1 MPVYDK
7 SYDLPGYS
15 HTQMTSGAK
24 ASDTKSLSGKKSK
37 KSKKS
42 KKNNPGKKESA
53 GY

>member
-1 MPVYDK
+1 MPDYGK

-24 ASDTKSLSGKKSK
+24 ASDSKSLSGKKAK
-37 KSKKS
+37 KAKKS
-42 KKNNPGKKESA
+42 KKNNPGKKKSA